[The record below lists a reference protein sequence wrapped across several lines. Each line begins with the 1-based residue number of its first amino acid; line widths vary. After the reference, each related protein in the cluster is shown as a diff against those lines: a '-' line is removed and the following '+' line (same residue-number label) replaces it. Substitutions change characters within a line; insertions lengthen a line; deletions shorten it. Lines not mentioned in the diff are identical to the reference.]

1 MRDLRLFVGLLACV
15 LSVPLQGQENQPIQG
30 RSSSPPSSETVEL
43 QEELKR
49 ITTALAATQRQL
61 EQSQQQMEQ
70 LQQELARVSKQLS
83 ATESEEASTN
93 KTVSGDLKERVEM
106 LESQVKLHD
115 QTKVETGSKYPV
127 VISGLILFNG
137 FVNRG
142 DVDNVDLPS
151 VALSGGASGTTGA
164 GMRQTVLSIEGFG
177 PRIAGA
183 RSSAKIDV
191 DFFGG
196 IPYGNYGTVAG
207 IVRMKTAG
215 IRLDWKRNSV
225 DAGMEGPLISP
236 LSPASY
242 AMVAM
247 PAMAWAGNLWT
258 WAPQL
263 RYTHQFF
270 AQQQLQL
277 ELGLWD
283 SPAAGYNSSNMF
295 RAPSPGEL
303 SGQPGYEARVSW
315 HSAKKQSLQIG
326 LSGYY
331 SRQSYSFDGYTQG
344 NDSWAFTADWRIP
357 LMNRFELSG
366 EGYRGRSLGGLGG
379 GAYKDVIYGSN
390 PLTGE
395 AVIRGLNA
403 IGGWTQAKARL
414 GGLIETNVSIGIDNG
429 FANDF
434 HQVILSPVASATE
447 LRARNRMVIANL
459 IYHPKTYLLF
469 SPEYRRIWT
478 WPITGTR
485 STADVYTLSVGY
497 QF

>member
-1 MRDLRLFVGLLACV
+1 MRKLRFFVGLLACT
-15 LSVPLQGQENQPIQG
+15 LSIPLQGQNGQQTQG
-30 RSSSPPSSETVEL
+30 QTTSPPSSETVEL
-43 QEELKR
+43 QKELER

-83 ATESEEASTN
+83 ASGSEETTTQ
-93 KTVSGDLKERVEM
+93 KTVDDDIKERVEM

-127 VISGLILFNG
+127 VFSGLALFNG

-142 DVDNVDLPS
+142 AVDNVDLPS
-151 VALSGGASGTTGA
+151 VALPGGASGSTGA
-164 GMRQTVLSIEGFG
+164 GMRQTELSIEGFG

-191 DFFGG
+191 DFYGG

-207 IVRMKTAG
+207 VVRMKTAS
-215 IRLDWKRNSV
+215 IRLDWKRNSL

-263 RYTHQFF
+263 RYTHQFLT
-270 AQQQLQL
+270 QQQLQV

-283 SPAAGYNSSNMF
+283 SPAAGYNSSNIL
-295 RAPSPGEL
+295 RAPSAGEL
-303 SGQPGYEARVSW
+303 SGQPGYEARISW
-315 HSAKKQSLQIG
+315 HPAHEQELQIG

-331 SRQSYSFDGYTQG
+331 SRQSYSFDNYTQG
-344 NDSWAFTADWRIP
+344 NDSWAFAADWRIP
-357 LMNRFELSG
+357 LMHRFELSG

-379 GAYKDVIYGSN
+379 GVYKDVIYGSN

-395 AVIRGLNA
+395 IVIRGLNA
-403 IGGWTQAKARL
+403 IGGWTEVKARF
-414 GGLIETNVSIGIDNG
+414 GGLIETNVSIGMDNG

-434 HQVILSPVASATE
+434 HQVILSPTASTTE
-447 LRARNRMVIANL
+447 LRARNRMMIANL
-459 IYHPKTYLLF
+459 IYRPKTYLLL

-485 STADVYTLSVGY
+485 STTDIYTLSLGY